1 MKLSNET
8 VQIELKNG
16 TTIQGTITGALC
28 CVLCCECVSFAA
40 LLTLTQSTRES
51 SRSSPPA
58 ARANT
63 EKKRRRRRARART
76 QQTLSLTTTHI
87 HTSTKKGVDMAMN
100 THLKAVKL
108 IAKGKNPVAA
118 DTMSVRGSNIRY
130 FILPDSLNLDT
141 LLVDIDKPKQ
151 RPTKAPKAG
160 QRGCGVLCVCVLLCV
175 GVDGFSVLLC

>member
-16 TTIQGTITGALC
+16 TTIQGTITGAFC

-40 LLTLTQSTRES
+40 LLTLSQSTRES

-63 EKKRRRRRARART
+63 EKKRRRRRRARARART
-76 QQTLSLTTTHI
+76 TNTLSHYNHI

-160 QRGCGVLCVCVLLCV
+160 V
-175 GVDGFSVLLC
+175 